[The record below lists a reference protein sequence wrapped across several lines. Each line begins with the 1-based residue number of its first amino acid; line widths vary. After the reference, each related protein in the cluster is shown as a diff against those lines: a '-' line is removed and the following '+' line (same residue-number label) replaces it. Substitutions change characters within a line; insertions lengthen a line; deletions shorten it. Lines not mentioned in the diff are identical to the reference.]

1 MKLLA
6 EITIPKDNADEEVII
21 SDLNY
26 KDNDQV
32 KKSDAIMDFETSK
45 TTIELEAPEEGY
57 IEYLVSPGDEAVIGQ
72 VVAKIYDSDIS
83 DLVNTKSS
91 SSVQE
96 AVKENDSTSKVAT
109 KEAQALLDKHEIDIS
124 LIPSDFIKKEDV
136 EIFIKGSDAADTS
149 DQAQEK
155 PLNKKVIGKAIL
167 KSKKIEIKALSSV
180 QSTGMVSTIFMNVD
194 IDESLSDDE
203 KTTSY
208 LPLIAF
214 ACSHALEAFPIMNS
228 YFLDDH
234 IVEHESINIGLA
246 LDIDNGLKVYTIP
259 NANKLDLDEVE
270 GKINEGIY
278 KYLRKELTPSDLSTS
293 TFTISDLSQYGVEKF
308 VPLINLKQAA
318 IVGVS
323 AVDLKLNRFNLSL
336 AFDHRVTEGKVAS
349 EFLSALKKEIELS
362 IKKTNIG

>member
-1 MKLLA
+1 MKVLS

-21 SDLNY
+21 SELNY

-32 KKSDAIMDFETSK
+32 KKSDSVMDIETSK
-45 TTIELEAPEEGY
+45 TSIELEAPADGY

-83 DLVNTKSS
+83 DLMNLQIEPPS
-91 SSVQE
+91 E
-96 AVKENDSTSKVAT
+96 ANGKENEPSSKVAT
-109 KEAQALLDKHEIDIS
+109 KEAQMLIEEHGIDIN

-136 EIFIKGSDAADTS
+136 DLFLEGSVPSGDS
-149 DQAQEK
+149 DNSHNLSSTDMPAG
-155 PLNKKVIGKAIL
+155 VAIS

-180 QSTGMVSTIFMNVD
+180 QSTGMVSTIFMNIDV
-194 IDESLSDDE
+194 DESLSDDK
-203 KTTSY
+203 KTSSY
-208 LPLIAF
+208 LPLIASEC
-214 ACSHALEAFPIMNS
+214 AKALEIFPMMNS
-228 YFLDDH
+228 YFLDNQIIQH
-234 IVEHESINIGLA
+234 KSINIGLA
-246 LDIDNGLKVYTIP
+246 LDINNGLKVYTIP
-259 NANKLDLDEVE
+259 DTNKLNLEEVE

-293 TFTISDLSQYGVEKF
+293 TFTITDLSQYGVERF

-318 IVGVS
+318 ILGVS

-349 EFLSALKKEIELS
+349 EFLSTLKQGIEGS
-362 IKKTNIG
+362 ILKN